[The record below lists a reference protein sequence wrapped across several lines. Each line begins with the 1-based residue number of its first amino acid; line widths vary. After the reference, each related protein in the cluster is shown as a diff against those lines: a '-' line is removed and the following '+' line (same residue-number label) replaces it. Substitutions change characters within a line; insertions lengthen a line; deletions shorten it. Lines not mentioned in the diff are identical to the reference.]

1 MISQPHWKCYLS
13 IKGVL
18 LRLGDLINK
27 VCKTASKLFLILF
40 FISIKYMYMYI
51 RTFSNFGLLL

>member
-13 IKGVL
+13 IKGLL

-27 VCKTASKLFLILF
+27 VCQTESKLFLILL
-40 FISIKYMYMYI
+40 FISIKYRI
-51 RTFSNFGLLL
+51 FSNFERLL